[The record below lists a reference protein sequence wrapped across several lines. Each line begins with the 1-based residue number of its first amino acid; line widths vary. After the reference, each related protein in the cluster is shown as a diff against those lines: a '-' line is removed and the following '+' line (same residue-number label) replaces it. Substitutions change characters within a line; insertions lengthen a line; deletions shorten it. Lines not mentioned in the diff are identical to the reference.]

1 MFFCSGLLKS
11 LFDLYTYP
19 DGDVPKLEILQSIAL
34 IIEKAS
40 EYTYLMPELY
50 NHRVKLIRIVQEGG
64 HQIKAQK
71 QLMHIIYQFLQNVS
85 ASRQKTI

>member
-1 MFFCSGLLKS
+1 MSVCSGLLQD
-11 LFDLYTYP
+11 LFNLYTYM
-19 DGDVPKLEILQSIAL
+19 DADLPKLEILQSIAL
-34 IIEKAS
+34 LIEKAS

-50 NHRVKLIRIVQEGG
+50 NHRVKLIRMIQEGD

-85 ASRQKTI
+85 VSRC